1 MLPSGM
7 FFQLVEDGEVAIF
20 KDQMKFLL
28 PAEDFDQVDEI
39 RVLQLLQS
47 VSNTKQNIIKLV
59 DIKVVDCRLSITR
72 GRRANTL
79 SMRISLRAI
88 FLISGS
94 SSDSTNFLMAT
105 I

>member
-7 FFQLVEDGEVAIF
+7 FFQLIEDGEVAIF

-59 DIKVVDCRLSITR
+59 DIKVVDCRLP
-72 GRRANTL
+72 NDTL

>member
-1 MLPSGM
+1 M

-47 VSNTKQNIIKLV
+47 VSKQKNDKYQV
-59 DIKVVDCRLSITR
+59 R
-72 GRRANTL
+72 
-79 SMRISLRAI
+79 
-88 FLISGS
+88 
-94 SSDSTNFLMAT
+94 
-105 I
+105 